1 MTVDIRI
8 RTLAIAFVLIVVSI
22 AGFIG
27 YRLYPRATHY
37 PSSDY
42 TLPHDVF
49 DSTTVGQIWRYLYQ
63 YNMVGTP
70 RNYMVYMLTGGLGVA
85 NPEISGFG
93 GQLISLT
100 DSGTGTTYE
109 LMETT
114 PYRQVQSNW
123 IKEETKL
130 GQVYYKLNAPS
141 QATQYFFNIG
151 QTGFQLVIRTSKPE
165 NFPQLPA
172 ALFSHL
178 IPVGNPVTQG

>member
-1 MTVDIRI
+1 MKVDIRI
-8 RTLAIAFVLIVVSI
+8 RTTVIAIVLIVVSI
-22 AGFIG
+22 AGFTG

-37 PSSDY
+37 PSPDY

-49 DSTTVGQIWRYLYQ
+49 DSTTVGQMWQYLYQ
-63 YNMVGTP
+63 DNMVGTP
-70 RNYMVYMLTGGLGVA
+70 RNYEVYMLTGGLGIA

-93 GQLISLT
+93 GQSISLT

-114 PYRQVQSNW
+114 PYRQIPSNW
-123 IKEETKL
+123 IKEEVNA
-130 GQVYYKLNAPS
+130 GQVYYKLNDPS

-151 QTGFQLVIRTSKPE
+151 QTGFQFVIRPSQPE
-165 NFPQLPA
+165 KFPQFPE

-178 IPVGNPVTQG
+178 IPIGNPVTKR